1 MCVPLHCVSLHNF
14 TAIKI
19 SHSISCGRETVLDP
33 RRVYSFLVWETGNWK
48 LKIAQQFIASYSDP
62 TDSSS

>member
-33 RRVYSFLVWETGNWK
+33 RRVYSFLVWETGNFAA
-48 LKIAQQFIASYSDP
+48 IHS
-62 TDSSS
+62 